1 MGYYSSSDTCSFMQV
16 EKTKL
21 KRVCDKALDGIKEAR
36 FKDAMRMAKDVI
48 EKHEERVAFDNKW
61 FSWIP
66 WVEKENPEITIGVL
80 EHMGEKILLEE
91 RTNAI
96 LTSLARDFA
105 WYRVLYHFDLD
116 YKTPQMET
124 IISLREMAERTTNN
138 YVSVSRDDYDVFS
151 SWWDENI

>member
-1 MGYYSSSDTCSFMQV
+1 MGYYSSDTCSFMQV

-21 KRVCDKALDGIKEAR
+21 KRICDKALDGIKEAR

-48 EKHEERVAFDNKW
+48 EKHEKRVTSCNKW

-66 WVEKENPEITIGVL
+66 WVEKEKPEITIGVL
-80 EHMGEKILLEE
+80 EHMGDNILREE

-96 LTSLARDFA
+96 LTSLARRFD
-105 WYRVLYHFDLD
+105 WYRALYYFDLD
-116 YKTPQMET
+116 FKTPQMET

-138 YVSVSRDDYDVFS
+138 YVSVSRDDYDAFS